1 MANLQL
7 PVGSFGEEVKKLHRN
22 LIGHGV
28 EIPSS
33 ELNRA
38 FFGPAT
44 RYAVIQ
50 WQRNHG
56 LPASGIV
63 DERTNATLE
72 TPPKRGWVRSY
83 SFFQRILYFLL
94 VAMSLCGVAAIR
106 KQYQP
111 KCRRALPKSPGTG
124 PLDGWH

>member
-1 MANLQL
+1 MAKLRL
-7 PVGSFGEEVKKLHRN
+7 AVGSFGELVKKLHRK
-22 LIGHGV
+22 LIEHGV

-33 ELNRA
+33 EVDRA

-72 TPPKRGWVRSY
+72 TAPKRGCLRFYFS
-83 SFFQRILYFLL
+83 SQRFFNFLL
-94 VAMSLCGVAAIR
+94 VPVLKRFVKNCTRIKYFR
-106 KQYQP
+106 
-111 KCRRALPKSPGTG
+111 
-124 PLDGWH
+124 H

>member
-1 MANLQL
+1 MARLQL
-7 PVGSFGEEVKKLHRN
+7 SVGLFGEEVKKLHRR
-22 LIGHGV
+22 LIERGV

-72 TPPKRGWVRSY
+72 TPPKRWLRFY

-94 VAMSLCGVAAIR
+94 VATSLCGVAAIR